1 MAQRWVSN
9 SDVIATDLDNELVIL
24 NPATRALFTLNET
37 GRVVWMGI
45 VESTPLDTIV
55 SNVVSEFAVE
65 PEQAR
70 ADITRLIDDL
80 IAADLARP
88 A

>member
-1 MAQRWVSN
+1 MPN
-9 SDVIATDLDNELVIL
+9 IDVIATDLDNELVIL

-37 GRVVWMGI
+37 GRVVWTGLVEDMSFDVI
-45 VESTPLDTIV
+45 VA
-55 SNVVSEFAVE
+55 NVVSEFTVD